1 MSSELG
7 QEEAQDFRTAT
18 ADDSQGW
25 GKDTSTGIPWRTS
38 QGGTSP
44 DPDGFPV
51 EWQLSPDD
59 DDETTSARQVSRDEE
74 ARMFQ
79 RRLLRLYRVYYPPP
93 ERT

>member
-18 ADDSQGW
+18 VDDSQGW
-25 GKDTSTGIPWRTS
+25 GKDTSAGIPWRTS
-38 QGGTSP
+38 QGGASP

-59 DDETTSARQVSRDEE
+59 DESSSARQVSRDEE

>member
-7 QEEAQDFRTAT
+7 QQETQDFRPAT
-18 ADDSQGW
+18 ADDPQGW
-25 GKDTSTGIPWRTS
+25 GQDTSTGTPWRTS
-38 QGGTSP
+38 QAASSP
-44 DPDGFPV
+44 DPDAFPV

-59 DDETTSARQVSRDEE
+59 DEASVATQVSRDEE

-93 ERT
+93 ERR

>member
-7 QEEAQDFRTAT
+7 QQEAQDFPTAT
-18 ADDSQGW
+18 AEDPQGW
-25 GKDTSTGIPWRTS
+25 GQDTSTDTPWRTS
-38 QGGTSP
+38 QGGPSP

-59 DDETTSARQVSRDEE
+59 EASVAKQVSRDEE

-93 ERT
+93 GRR